1 MLTQNTLNKYKVL
14 PNISQ
19 DLAIGNRRRT
29 GVFNTIILTLE
40 RLHISYIYITNY
52 ISYIKNTFMFENGE
66 EKMVDKTKEIDETS
80 IEKLIPNYHD
90 LPDDVKKV
98 ALEEIYEKQ
107 NLITHARKLG
117 EVYEFGI

>member
-1 MLTQNTLNKYKVL
+1 
-14 PNISQ
+14 
-19 DLAIGNRRRT
+19 
-29 GVFNTIILTLE
+29 
-40 RLHISYIYITNY
+40 
-52 ISYIKNTFMFENGE
+52 MFENGE

-90 LPDDVKKV
+90 LPDDVKKK